1 MRLTTEQNNTVWHE
15 DRRFVK
21 WYALT
26 GAAKSKYAIKAK
38 MSGRVYLVG
47 IGPGSQ
53 DNMTPK
59 AVNTLKNVQVV
70 IGHEACL
77 GLVRKFIT
85 GREIVISEMTPVERA
100 EIAVE
105 KAREGKDVALVST
118 GDTGIYAIASTF
130 FSYLKDKGLRV
141 EVEVIPGVTVASAA
155 AAILGSPLG
164 HDFAVISLADLAT
177 KLSAIKR
184 RLESAAKSDFVVVLY
199 NPKGK
204 VGDKRVKEA
213 LETLMTYRKA
223 ATPVGIVTNATTESE
238 KVKITTLAEVSGYDI
253 DTDTIVIVGNSE
265 TFVFNGK
272 MVTPRGYKK
281 GVGY

>member
-1 MRLTTEQNNTVWHE
+1 
-15 DRRFVK
+15 
-21 WYALT
+21 
-26 GAAKSKYAIKAK
+26 

-59 AVNTLKNVQVV
+59 AMNTLKNVQVV

-177 KLSAIKR
+177 KWSAIKR